1 MTDESDLAYLKSVA
15 EAGQSAAPLAGRFF
29 LWWGGLACLALLGH
43 WSVLAGLTGIEP
55 QYVGVIW
62 TGFGIVGTAGSA
74 LLRRGL
80 SHKPGL
86 GAVNVRAESAAWR
99 GVMGLVIAYAIG
111 AVIAM
116 SLGRGHLILFDTI
129 PLVAVGGY
137 GVACWVSAQLGGPRW
152 MTHLA
157 FASWLASGLGL
168 MLVGQ
173 TAFYLFAAAATAL
186 LAFLP
191 GLILVRREPAGEPG

>member
-1 MTDESDLAYLKSVA
+1 
-15 EAGQSAAPLAGRFF
+15 
-29 LWWGGLACLALLGH
+29 
-43 WSVLAGLTGIEP
+43 
-55 QYVGVIW
+55 
-62 TGFGIVGTAGSA
+62 
-74 LLRRGL
+74 
-80 SHKPGL
+80 
-86 GAVNVRAESAAWR
+86 
-99 GVMGLVIAYAIG
+99 MGLVIAYALG

-129 PLVAVGGY
+129 PLVAFGGY
-137 GVACWVSAQLGGPRW
+137 GMAFWVSAQLGGPRW